1 MTDKKVEKA
10 YKESMLSYQ
19 VRSFFAENFEKSR
32 IVDNTSGAFQ
42 DFFRQFGKTPLLL
55 EQYSSLICP
64 VLDEGQCC
72 ALIIYDVAKDAGE
85 WDDTFKEYMIDVSK
99 LIGNN
104 LLVYWTEMEN
114 CSRDAVLADI
124 SHEIRTSMNTIVG
137 MTETA
142 RAEYENKDQWMQC
155 LKSIDKSVDHLVEVL
170 KKLSDQTE

>member
-1 MTDKKVEKA
+1 M
-10 YKESMLSYQ
+10 
-19 VRSFFAENFEKSR
+19 
-32 IVDNTSGAFQ
+32 
-42 DFFRQFGKTPLLL
+42 
-55 EQYSSLICP
+55 
-64 VLDEGQCC
+64 LDEGQCC
-72 ALIIYDVAKDAGE
+72 AISIYDVAKDAGE